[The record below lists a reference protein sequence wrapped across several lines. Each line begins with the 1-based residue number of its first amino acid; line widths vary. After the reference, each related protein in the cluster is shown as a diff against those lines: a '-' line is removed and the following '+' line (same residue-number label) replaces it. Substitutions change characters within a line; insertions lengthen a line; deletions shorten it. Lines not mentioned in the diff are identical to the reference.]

1 MPTITPEAALPL
13 VETFCEVRN
22 PDHLREEVQLEVH
35 PAGEQHHDQRAQ
47 AAVARGSGAGMDRTD
62 LKVAQLRYD
71 PSERTWS
78 LYCRNR
84 HGRWFLY
91 DGIQPATSI
100 VPLLTEIDEDPTG
113 IFWG

>member
-1 MPTITPEAALPL
+1 
-13 VETFCEVRN
+13 
-22 PDHLREEVQLEVH
+22 
-35 PAGEQHHDQRAQ
+35 
-47 AAVARGSGAGMDRTD
+47 MDRTD

-113 IFWG
+113 ISGAEIRASEPDRGHQLWGDSTHA